1 MERADITT
9 LRALG
14 FADDELKTLG
24 LWEPASGEPV
34 TLAEAYIRRSQKR
47 DDVTTLRKHVR
58 DVCRA
63 AAFDGVR
70 IRHVWFEQKS
80 ASKAH
85 VRREEFDKATRAVLD
100 GLSKT
105 LYVWKTDRLSRRGMG
120 QVGLLLDDFDKR
132 SGRVVSVTEGLD
144 SSKGSR
150 MVFAIL
156 SERARE
162 EAKDIAMRV
171 KAGKDAHRAEGRWTG
186 GVTPYGVY
194 SPKGSGRLA
203 PHPTEYLVSRRIAD
217 SLLAGFTPATIA
229 AMLVSEGARTR
240 TGKNW
245 TATGII
251 SLAHSPAWA
260 GLLPD
265 RERMTDEF
273 GAPLDKWHRACSPL
287 MGPDG
292 HPVSAG
298 EGVVA
303 FAEWSKIQALLAS
316 RAVEGSDFGNRAR
329 GKRRPVTL
337 LSALLRCPHCKGP
350 MQNAGVS
357 YYCLARKQS
366 GPTACRG
373 ITTERQRVDFAV
385 YVLWLNHIMSLP
397 PESET
402 IHEIARRWLSYQDPE
417 KEARKAAV
425 SAALDKAVSRELR
438 LQKEF
443 FIGGSVDETT
453 YEVLRRELSAQI
465 DGMKRELA
473 ELQREADLSPLM
485 DAESLAALW
494 GTAGV
499 EGQRALLAA
508 ALRSITL
515 TPARFRGDRTPIEER
530 LIPDWR
536 DEEGRASWPEVALDA
551 VKRSRLR
558 RKERVALQGT

>member
-1 MERADITT
+1 
-9 LRALG
+9 
-14 FADDELKTLG
+14 
-24 LWEPASGEPV
+24 
-34 TLAEAYIRRSQKR
+34 
-47 DDVTTLRKHVR
+47 
-58 DVCRA
+58 
-63 AAFDGVR
+63 
-70 IRHVWFEQKS
+70 
-80 ASKAH
+80 
-85 VRREEFDKATRAVLD
+85 
-100 GLSKT
+100 
-105 LYVWKTDRLSRRGMG
+105 MG

-132 SGRVVSVTEGLD
+132 SARVVSVTEALD

-162 EAKDIAMRV
+162 EARDIALRV

-194 SPKGSGRLA
+194 SPKGSGKLQ
-203 PHPTEYLVSRRIAD
+203 PYPPEYPASRRIAD
-217 SLLAGFTPATIA
+217 ELLAACTPGEVA
-229 AMLVSEGARTR
+229 AGLTRDGILTR

-298 EGVVA
+298 TGVVT

-329 GKRRPVTL
+329 GKRKPVTT

-357 YYCLARKQS
+357 YYCLTRKQS
-366 GPTACRG
+366 GPAACIG
-373 ITTERQRVDFAV
+373 ITTARKRADDAV
-385 YVLWLNHIMSLP
+385 YALWLNHILSLP
-397 PESET
+397 PESGT
-402 IHEIARRWLSYQDPE
+402 IHDIARRWLSYQDPE

-425 SAALDKAVSRELR
+425 SAALDKAVTRELR

-465 DGMKRELA
+465 DGMKRELE

-485 DAESLAALW
+485 DARSLAAIW
-494 GTAGV
+494 DTAGV

-508 ALRSITL
+508 ALKSITL
-515 TPARFRGDRTPIEER
+515 APARFRGDRTPIHER

-536 DEEGRASWPEVALDA
+536 DADT
-551 VKRSRLR
+551 
-558 RKERVALQGT
+558 RVAQPAALAYIRQRARQRTLELQLETR